1 MKKRKISLPLALALC
16 LTLCACGPGTEEPS
30 PSPALTTP
38 PPEASVP
45 VLETPAPMPTPTP
58 RPTPSPAPS
67 APPLAGYDLPGRDYR
82 PWQVG
87 YMEFL
92 ARLRRIESESQWEQ
106 EAFQGLAA
114 DGRGSLGIWSV
125 DQDMTYLMRTG
136 SESYSLHDVDRDG
149 VPELIVDYLGREAQC
164 YTWRDGQVTCVGEF
178 HSKDSSLYSHPDK
191 NAILRAGGRMGYY
204 QLYEYPMEGG
214 VLTEEREIFSEGRV
228 DFPTGAEEI
237 VPGARLIDRFWT
249 QLGEW
254 DDRKY
259 YEPDSEWR
267 EFDDGR
273 PHPSAGKALLLPIA
287 DWCGGPA
294 ATGSDSEQARAA
306 ILAALNGE
314 TELYGASG
322 DHFYGDVG
330 WTAWAEYI
338 QPGAAYPWN
347 EESLEIKTHV
357 WLDMNGDGQEECVLQ
372 VSEPE
377 RADDAVTRSR
387 YTVVLSHQDGTV
399 YAYFFG
405 IYDLELCADGAFQLD
420 YGGPVRLS
428 FWRDQ
433 CYDYAVPEASAPA
446 VKWADGSPL
455 D

>member
-58 RPTPSPAPS
+58 SPEPS

-114 DGRGSLGIWSV
+114 DGRDSLGIWSV

-149 VPELIVDYLGREAQC
+149 MPELIVDYLGREAQC

-287 DWCGGPA
+287 DWCDGPA

-314 TELYGASG
+314 TEVYGASG

-330 WTAWAEYI
+330 WTTWAEYI
-338 QPGAAYPWN
+338 QPGAAYPRN
-347 EESLEIKTHV
+347 EESLEIKAHV

-428 FWRDQ
+428 FWKDQ

>member
-38 PPEASVP
+38 PPEASIP

-58 RPTPSPAPS
+58 APS
-67 APPLAGYDLPGRDYR
+67 ASPLAGYDLPGRDYR
-82 PWQVG
+82 PWQAG

-191 NAILRAGGRMGYY
+191 NVILRAGGRMGYY

-273 PHPSAGKALLLPIA
+273 PHPSAGKALLLPVA
-287 DWCGGPA
+287 DWYDGPA
-294 ATGSDSEQARAA
+294 PTGDSSERARAA

-314 TELYGASG
+314 AELYAASG
-322 DHFYGDVG
+322 DHFYGDLG
-330 WTAWAEYI
+330 WTAWAEYVR
-338 QPGAAYPWN
+338 PGGACPWN
-347 EESLEIKTHV
+347 EGPLEIKAHV

-377 RADDAVTRSR
+377 RADDAVTRSW

-428 FWRDQ
+428 FWKDQ
-433 CYDYAVPEASAPA
+433 CYDYAVPDASAPA
-446 VKWADGSPL
+446 VKWADGSPAG
-455 D
+455 

>member
-314 TELYGASG
+314 TEVYGASG

-347 EESLEIKTHV
+347 EKSLEIKTHV